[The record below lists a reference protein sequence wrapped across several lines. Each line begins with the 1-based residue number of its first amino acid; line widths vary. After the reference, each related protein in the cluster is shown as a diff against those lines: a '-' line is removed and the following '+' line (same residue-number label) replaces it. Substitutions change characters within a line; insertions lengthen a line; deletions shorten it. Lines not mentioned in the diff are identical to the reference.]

1 MSKLGELENT
11 TLDTA
16 LKDVCDALK
25 QMNTKESLEYCE
37 KVSCFN
43 EKVKDFNIRSK
54 ESGSR
59 LSAKESMDLMNE
71 QMNLMIGAMKFC

>member
-1 MSKLGELENT
+1 MAIFQNSGGERN
-11 TLDTA
+11 
-16 LKDVCDALK
+16 
-25 QMNTKESLEYCE
+25 
-37 KVSCFN
+37 FN